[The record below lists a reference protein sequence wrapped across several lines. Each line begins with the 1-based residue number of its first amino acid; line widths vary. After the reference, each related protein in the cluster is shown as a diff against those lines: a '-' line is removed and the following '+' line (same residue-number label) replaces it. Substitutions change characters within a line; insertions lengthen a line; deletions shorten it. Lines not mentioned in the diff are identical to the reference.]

1 LGRVLLKDVKSAFQT
16 QLDTDRQW
24 QELHYKARPDFKAA
38 IREYEEFTAILRQSG
53 ADLHFLQTNPGTGL
67 DSIYTR
73 DASVVCAKGAILCNM
88 GKPLR
93 EEEPAACQN
102 LYSKLQIPV
111 LGQIESPGKLEGGDV
126 TWLAPRIM
134 AVGQG
139 YRTNSE
145 GIEQLKA
152 QLGNCIDEL
161 IEVPLPHWN
170 GPEDVFH
177 LMSVLSPIDEDLA
190 LVYSRLLPVPFRDR
204 LLDLGYQLV
213 DVPDEEFESMGCN
226 VLALSDR
233 RCLMLEGNSE
243 TRRRLETAGAEVY
256 EYSGFEI
263 SRKGEGG
270 PTCLT
275 RPIRDG

>member
-1 LGRVLLKDVKSAFQT
+1 
-16 QLDTDRQW
+16 
-24 QELHYKARPDFKAA
+24 
-38 IREYEEFTAILRQSG
+38 
-53 ADLHFLQTNPGTGL
+53 
-67 DSIYTR
+67 
-73 DASVVCAKGAILCNM
+73 
-88 GKPLR
+88 
-93 EEEPAACQN
+93 
-102 LYSKLQIPV
+102 
-111 LGQIESPGKLEGGDV
+111 
-126 TWLAPRIM
+126 
-134 AVGQG
+134 
-139 YRTNSE
+139 
-145 GIEQLKA
+145 
-152 QLGNCIDEL
+152 L